1 MQNLCQILGS
11 LEEFRYG
18 IPPVSSPSGKNGGRM
33 VIFVKK
39 ISIQGG
45 NADRIKLRL

>member
-1 MQNLCQILGS
+1 MA
-11 LEEFRYG
+11 F
-18 IPPVSSPSGKNGGRM
+18 PPLALRAEKTGGRM

-45 NADRIKLRL
+45 ISIIQADFSAIPSKYCHRRVGE